1 MDRCHGRKRKRG
13 EGKGGKGG
21 KARSGLKGKEKDIT
35 KLAAKELR
43 TNRTYGHR
51 NM

>member
-1 MDRCHGRKRKRG
+1 M
-13 EGKGGKGG
+13 EGKEREGRGGE
-21 KARSGLKGKEKDIT
+21 ARSGLKGKEKDMT

-43 TNRTYGHR
+43 ANRTYGHR